1 MENDVPLT
9 KQKEMDKPKKKKNM
23 TKAQLDNLV
32 KGRAQLK
39 EIFETNKTIK
49 AAKAAKLLET
59 NKPKYI
65 KKKVEIESDNEISE
79 SEEEQPK
86 IIIKKVKKPKKKPTI
101 IEVEETDSEEEEP
114 KKPEPKSQSS
124 VKRHFKSQENT
135 RNYHAPYIGNHYE
148 GFI

>member
-65 KKKVEIESDNEISE
+65 
-79 SEEEQPK
+79 
-86 IIIKKVKKPKKKPTI
+86 
-101 IEVEETDSEEEEP
+101 
-114 KKPEPKSQSS
+114 
-124 VKRHFKSQENT
+124 
-135 RNYHAPYIGNHYE
+135 
-148 GFI
+148 